1 MNVLFVSQC
10 SKRALTETRRIL
22 DQFAERRGDRSWQ
35 TPITQQGLQT
45 VHRMLRKTARKNTAV
60 ACHWIR
66 GRNQTDLMWIV
77 GDQRQFN
84 EVGGTPTNTTSRD
97 VRRSGDEND
106 WHHAED
112 IRLLAQL
119 AALFHDVGK
128 ANDAF
133 QNKLTSTKYLADAYR
148 HEWVSLRMFQAFVGA
163 DTQDTDWLQRL
174 ATVAGDQGPALFP
187 APYPDGKDGGNP
199 SAPLRHLP
207 PLAQVVGW
215 LIVSHHR
222 MPVAPDASQ
231 KLPRTKSLEVVE
243 RLIQSDWC
251 GNAKEP
257 EQEQI
262 EACWSFSKGLPFT
275 SESWRKRAARIARAL
290 LNRSGWIDDPNVD
303 DPYVLHLSR
312 LALMLADHHYS
323 SLKSEPSLGD
333 KGFPLYANTKQG
345 QLDQRLDEHLIGVER
360 AAGAFVARLP
370 DIERRLPRI
379 ARHKG
384 FRQRSKDSRF
394 RWQDRAFDLASS
406 LQARSARQGFFGV
419 NMASTGL
426 GKTLANGRIL
436 YALGDPRLGVRFDI
450 ALGLRTLTLQTGD
463 AYRDRLHLGSEDMAV
478 LVGGGGIRALHEH
491 QRTAVQSQDQAP
503 SAWEQSGSESAEA
516 LLSEQ
521 DFVHFEGSLEDGPLK
536 KWLGNN
542 PQAERLL
549 QAPILVCTIDHLMP
563 AVEGIRGGR
572 QIAPMLRL
580 MTSDL
585 VLDEPDEFG
594 LEDLPALTRL
604 VHWCGML
611 GSRVLLSSATLP
623 PALVQGLF
631 NAYRA
636 GRSIFQAHRGEPGL
650 APDICCAWFD
660 EFDAKHGN
668 HKEGQGFRTQ
678 HDEFVERRIQR
689 LAKAEQRRKAV
700 IQPLPIQ
707 GNRPHEDL
715 CRDLAATL
723 REQILTLH
731 GQHAGEDPKT
741 GKRASIGLVRMA
753 NIDPLVETARALHAL
768 GAPEKTRMH
777 LCVYHSQHPLL
788 VRAGIERR
796 LDRLLNRKNRAAL
809 FDDIN
814 MRIWLDQHPEP
825 DQIFVVIATAV
836 AEVGR
841 DHDYDWAVVE
851 PSSMRSIIQLAGR
864 VRRHRPGACET
875 PNIHLLDTNV
885 KHLQNGI
892 GEAAFRRPGFE
903 STDPKGLRLKHHHLT
918 RLLNEE
924 QLARIDA
931 SARIRERGAL
941 TPREN
946 LVDLE
951 QAQLRACMLA
961 DEQFSMQTI
970 PVDRWW
976 TTRAHL
982 TGLLQRNQRFRD
994 DPDGRQRYGLLPDA
1008 DGEIEF
1014 RRFERDGSTTGVEAL
1029 RHQLDLDQET
1039 GPRVMFWGEPEYED
1053 ALAALAEALGLDSA
1067 QCARRFGIL
1076 DLPAKRAEQG
1086 WWYHP
1091 ALGFSRKR

>member
-753 NIDPLVETARALHAL
+753 NIDPLVETARALYAL
-768 GAPEKTRMH
+768 GAPEQTRMH

-796 LDRLLNRKNRAAL
+796 LDRLLNRKEPAAL
-809 FDDIN
+809 FDDID
-814 MRIWLDQHPEP
+814 MRAWLDQHPEP

-875 PNIHLLDTNV
+875 PNIHLLDTNLR
-885 KHLQNGI
+885 HLQKGI
-892 GEAAFRRPGFE
+892 GEPAFRWPGFE
-903 STDPKGLRLKHHHLT
+903 SKDLKLDSHQLTDLLT
-918 RLLNEE
+918 DA
-924 QLARIDA
+924 QLSRTDATARIQ
-931 SARIRERGAL
+931 ERSPL
-941 TPREN
+941 TPSAN

-951 QAQLRACMLA
+951 HAALRSCMLA
-961 DEQFSMQTI
+961 DEQFSMQTT

-982 TGLLQRNQRFRD
+982 TGLLQRKQRFRN

-1029 RHQLDLDQET
+1029 RHPLDLSQEA
-1039 GPRVMFWGEPEYED
+1039 GPRVSFWGEPEYED
-1053 ALAALAEALGLDSA
+1053 ALAALAESLGLDNA
-1067 QCARRFGIL
+1067 RCALRFGIL
-1076 DLPAKRAEQG
+1076 DLPTKRAEQG

-1091 ALGFSRKR
+1091 ALGFSRKK

>member
-66 GRNQTDLMWIV
+66 GRNQTDLLWIV

-133 QNKLTSTKYLADAYR
+133 QKKLTSTQYLADAYR

-163 DTQDTDWLQRL
+163 DTQDKDWLQRL
-174 ATVAGDQGPALFP
+174 ATVAGDQGPKLFP
-187 APYPDGKDGGNP
+187 APHRDGKDGQNSP
-199 SAPLRHLP
+199 PPLQHLP

-222 MPVAPDASQ
+222 MPVAPDASR
-231 KLPRTKSLEVVE
+231 KPTRTKSLQVVE
-243 RLIQSDWC
+243 RLIQPDWC
-251 GNAKEP
+251 GSAREP
-257 EQEQI
+257 EQKQI
-262 EACWSFSKGLPFT
+262 QACWRFSKGVPFA
-275 SESWRKRAARIARAL
+275 SESWRKRTARIAQAL
-290 LNRSGWIDDPNVD
+290 LNRSGWVDAPDLD
-303 DPYVLHLSR
+303 DPYMLHLSR

-323 SLKSEPSLGD
+323 SLKSEPTLGD
-333 KGFPLYANTKQG
+333 KGFPLYANTKDG
-345 QLDQRLDEHLIGVER
+345 QLNQRLDEHLLGVER

-406 LQARSARQGFFGV
+406 LQSRSARQGFFGV

-436 YALGDPRLGVRFDI
+436 YALGDPGLGVRFNI

-478 LVGGGGIRALHEH
+478 LVGGGGVRALHEH
-491 QRTAVQSQDQAP
+491 QRTADQPQDQAP
-503 SAWEQSGSESAEA
+503 SAWEQAGSESAEA

-604 VHWCGML
+604 VNWCGML

-623 PALVQGLF
+623 PALVEGLF

-650 APDICCAWFD
+650 PLDICCAWFD

-668 HKEGQGFRTQ
+668 HQEREGFRTQ
-678 HDEFVERRIQR
+678 HDAFVERRIKQ
-689 LAKAEQRRKAV
+689 LAKAEQRRRAV

-707 GNRPHEDL
+707 GNRPREDF

-723 REQILTLH
+723 REQILSLH

-768 GAPEKTRMH
+768 GAPEQTRLH

-796 LDRLLNRKNRAAL
+796 LDRLLNRKNPAAL
-809 FDDIN
+809 FDDID
-814 MRIWLDQHPEP
+814 MRAWLDQHPEP

-864 VRRHRPGACET
+864 VRRHRPGPCDQ
-875 PNIHLLDTNV
+875 PNIYLLDTNLR
-885 KHLQNGI
+885 HLENGI
-892 GEAAFRRPGFE
+892 GEPAFRWPGFE
-903 STDPKGLRLKHHHLT
+903 SEDLKLDSHQLTDLLT
-918 RLLNEE
+918 DA
-924 QLARIDA
+924 QLSRTDATARIQ
-931 SARIRERGAL
+931 ERSPL
-941 TPREN
+941 TPSAN

-951 QAQLRACMLA
+951 HAALRACMLD
-961 DEQFSMQTI
+961 DEQFPMLTT

-982 TGLLQRNQRFRD
+982 TGLLQHKQRFRN
-994 DPDGRQRYGLLPDA
+994 DPEGRQRYGLLPDA
-1008 DGEIEF
+1008 DGKIEF

-1029 RHQLDLDQET
+1029 RHEIDLEAAA
-1039 GPRVMFWGEPEYED
+1039 GPRVTFWGEPEYED
-1053 ALAALAEALGLDSA
+1053 ALAALAEDLGMDNA
-1067 QCARRFGIL
+1067 QCAKRFGVL

-1091 ALGFSRKR
+1091 ALGFSRQK